1 MRLRARTRRLRR
13 SQQRESL
20 TMVSK
25 IPAPNQRWDFWN
37 TTRRSGESGAIMRY
51 APPVLTM

>member
-1 MRLRARTRRLRR
+1 
-13 SQQRESL
+13 
-20 TMVSK
+20 MVSK